1 MKPRRAASDFPL
13 ADFPPA
19 EISDEALLCIVRL
32 NSGEATA
39 AEEADFAAWRGQS
52 EMHEAAA
59 REAEAIWNGASG
71 LTQDPKTGA
80 VRPAGTGPRLGRRSL
95 LTGIVAIAAAGTF
108 AASRLGVFAHDY
120 ETGVGATR
128 IVDLPDGSRVH
139 MNAMSALDLAYEAG
153 RRRVVL
159 AAGQAFFEVAAD
171 PARPFEVEAGGM
183 VMTALGTAFD
193 IDRNL
198 PDGAIALAV
207 TEHAVGLRR
216 KDERSSLAEL
226 REGQRLVIGAGG
238 GLGAVEPYDPAIA
251 TAWIS
256 GTYIAEGRPLGQ
268 VVAALNAYHPGW
280 IVVTDAGIE
289 TLGVNAVLDLR
300 RPNASLDALAA
311 GLPIRVRHLSNYLTV
326 ISKG

>member
-1 MKPRRAASDFPL
+1 MSTRRAASDFPL
-13 ADFPPA
+13 AGFPPA
-19 EISDEALLCIVRL
+19 EISDEALLRIVRL

-39 AEEADFAAWRGQS
+39 ADEADFAAWRSQS
-52 EMHEAAA
+52 DLHEAAA

-95 LTGIVAIAAAGTF
+95 LTGVAAVAAAGTF
-108 AASRLGVFAHDY
+108 AASRFGAFAHDY
-120 ETGVGATR
+120 ETGVGVTR

-159 AAGQAFFEVAAD
+159 AAGQAFFDVAAD
-171 PARPFEVEAGGM
+171 PARPFEVEAGGL

-193 IDRNL
+193 IDRSL
-198 PDGAIALAV
+198 PDGATALAV
-207 TEHAVGLRR
+207 TEHAVRLRR
-216 KDERSSLAEL
+216 KDDAAPVAEL
-226 REGQRLVIGAGG
+226 REGQRLVIGADGG
-238 GLGAVEPYDPAIA
+238 FGAIEAYDPSVG
-251 TAWIS
+251 TAWMS
-256 GTYIAEGRPLGQ
+256 GMYIAEARPLGQ

-280 IVVTDAGIE
+280 IVITDASLGA
-289 TLGVNAVLDLR
+289 LGVNAVLDLR

-311 GLPIRVRHLSNYLTV
+311 GLPIRVRHISNYLAV
-326 ISKG
+326 ISKV